1 MFTTQ
6 AHLRLHGERLIEL
19 EEAEAEEE
27 EEEEEEWRSWFALH
41 ELLFRDLSLH
51 MRYPYSLHN
60 KSHIFPFTCLRSR
73 IVPIFVPSNE

>member
-27 EEEEEEWRSWFALH
+27 EEEEEEWRSWFALA
-41 ELLFRDLSLH
+41 
-51 MRYPYSLHN
+51 
-60 KSHIFPFTCLRSR
+60 
-73 IVPIFVPSNE
+73 